1 MSLIAQYYECSAGI
15 YNNVDCCKKT
25 TTKQQNHS
33 KLSKGRNCKT
43 YRKVAPTMKWCEM

>member
-1 MSLIAQYYECSAGI
+1 MSVAQGYIIMWIAAT
-15 YNNVDCCKKT
+15 KK

-33 KLSKGRNCKT
+33 KRSKGRNCKT